1 MAAWVIWFII
11 AGILFIAEM
20 LSITFYMLWL
30 GIGAVVGGLIALFVP
45 EALLLQVIVGGIVS
59 LTLTFFT
66 KRISKNFREAKGFT
80 DTVDMLAGKKGI
92 VMQAITNEA
101 NGIVKVDGDTWTAI
115 ADDPI
120 DAGEKVI
127 VIKRHSTILQV
138 KKESELIW

>member
-30 GIGAVVGGLIALFVP
+30 GIGAVVGGLIALFAP
-45 EALLLQVIVGGIVS
+45 EALLLQVVAGAIVS

-80 DTVDMLAGKKGI
+80 DTVDMLVGKKGI
-92 VMQAITNEA
+92 VMQAITKEA
-101 NGIVKVDGDTWTAI
+101 NGIVKVDGDIWTAI

-120 DAGEKVI
+120 DAGEKII

-138 KKESELIW
+138 KKESE

>member
-11 AGILFIAEM
+11 AGILFIAEL

-30 GIGAVVGGLIALFVP
+30 GIGAVVGGLIALFAP
-45 EALLLQVIVGGIVS
+45 EALLLQVVAGVIVS

-80 DTVDMLAGKKGI
+80 DTVDLLVGKKGI

-120 DAGEKVI
+120 DVGEKVI
-127 VIKRHSTILQV
+127 VIKRNSTILQV
-138 KKESELIW
+138 KKESE

>member
-59 LTLTFFT
+59 LILTFFT

-92 VMQAITNEA
+92 VMQAITNET

-115 ADDPI
+115 ADDSI

-138 KKESELIW
+138 KKESE

>member
-1 MAAWVIWFII
+1 MAGWVIWFII

-30 GIGAVVGGLIALFVP
+30 GIGAVVGGLIALFAP
-45 EALLLQVIVGGIVS
+45 DALFLQVVVGGIVS

-80 DTVDMLAGKKGI
+80 DTVDMLVGKRVI
-92 VMQAITNEA
+92 VMQAITSEE

-120 DAGEKVI
+120 DVGEKVV

-138 KKESELIW
+138 KKESE

>member
-1 MAAWVIWFII
+1 MAGWVIWFII

-30 GIGAVVGGLIALFVP
+30 GIGAVVGGLIALFAP
-45 EALLLQVIVGGIVS
+45 EALFLQVVVGAIVS

-80 DTVDMLAGKKGI
+80 DTVDKLAGKKGI
-92 VMQAITNEA
+92 ILQAITNEE

-115 ADDPI
+115 SDVPI
-120 DAGEKVI
+120 AAGERVI
-127 VIKRHSTILQV
+127 VIKRNSTVLHV
-138 KKESELIW
+138 KKESES

>member
-30 GIGAVVGGLIALFVP
+30 GIGAVVGGLIALFAP
-45 EALLLQVIVGGIVS
+45 EALLLQVIVGAIVS

-80 DTVDMLAGKKGI
+80 DTVDMLVGKKGI
-92 VMQAITNEA
+92 VMQAVTNET

-138 KKESELIW
+138 KKESE

>member
-30 GIGAVVGGLIALFVP
+30 GIGAVVGGLIALFAP
-45 EALLLQVIVGGIVS
+45 EALLLQVVAGAIVS

-80 DTVDMLAGKKGI
+80 DTVDMLVGKKGI
-92 VMQAITNEA
+92 VMQAVTKEA
-101 NGIVKVDGDTWTAI
+101 NGIVKVDGDIWTAI

-138 KKESELIW
+138 KKESE

>member
-30 GIGAVVGGLIALFVP
+30 GIGAVVGGLIALFAP
-45 EALLLQVIVGGIVS
+45 EALLLQVIAGAIVS

-80 DTVDMLAGKKGI
+80 DTVDMLVGKKGT

-101 NGIVKVDGDTWTAI
+101 NGIVKVDGDTWTAT

-138 KKESELIW
+138 KKESE

>member
-1 MAAWVIWFII
+1 MAGWVIWFII

-30 GIGAVVGGLIALFVP
+30 GIGAVVGGLIALFAP
-45 EALLLQVIVGGIVS
+45 EALFLQVVVGAIVS

-80 DTVDMLAGKKGI
+80 DTVDKLAGKKGI
-92 VMQAITNEA
+92 IMQAITSEE

-115 ADDPI
+115 SEVPI
-120 DAGEKVI
+120 SAGEKVI
-127 VIKRHSTILQV
+127 VIKRSSTVLHV
-138 KKESELIW
+138 KKESE

>member
-30 GIGAVVGGLIALFVP
+30 GIGAVVGGLIALFAP
-45 EALLLQVIVGGIVS
+45 EALLLQVIVGAIVS

-80 DTVDMLAGKKGI
+80 DTVDMLVGKKGT

-101 NGIVKVDGDTWTAI
+101 NGIVKVDGDTWTAT

-138 KKESELIW
+138 KKESE

>member
-11 AGILFIAEM
+11 AGILFIAEL

-80 DTVDMLAGKKGI
+80 DTVDLLVGKKGI
-92 VMQAITNEA
+92 VMQAITSKS

-120 DAGEKVI
+120 DVGEKVI

-138 KKESELIW
+138 KKESE

>member
-1 MAAWVIWFII
+1 MAGWVIWFII

-30 GIGAVVGGLIALFVP
+30 GIGAVVGGLIALFAP
-45 EALLLQVIVGGIVS
+45 DALFLQVVVGSIVS

-80 DTVDMLAGKKGI
+80 DTVDKLVGKKGI
-92 VMQAITNEA
+92 VMQTITSEV

-115 ADDPI
+115 SDTPI
-120 DAGEKVI
+120 DAGEKVV

-138 KKESELIW
+138 KKESE

>member
-45 EALLLQVIVGGIVS
+45 EALLLQVFVGVIVS

-138 KKESELIW
+138 KKESE

>member
-1 MAAWVIWFII
+1 MAGWVIWFII

-30 GIGAVVGGLIALFVP
+30 GIGAVVGGLIALFAP
-45 EALLLQVIVGGIVS
+45 DALFLQVVAGAIVS

-66 KRISKNFREAKGFT
+66 KRISKNLREAKGFT
-80 DTVDMLAGKKGI
+80 DTVDKLVGKKGI
-92 VMQAITNEA
+92 VMQAITSEV

-115 ADDPI
+115 SDTPI
-120 DAGEKVI
+120 DAGEKVV

-138 KKESELIW
+138 KKESE

>member
-30 GIGAVVGGLIALFVP
+30 GIGAVVGGLIALFAP
-45 EALLLQVIVGGIVS
+45 EALLLQVVAGAIVS

-80 DTVDMLAGKKGI
+80 DTVDMLVGKKGI
-92 VMQAITNEA
+92 VMQTITKEA
-101 NGIVKVDGDTWTAI
+101 NGIVKVDGDIWTAI

-138 KKESELIW
+138 KKESE

>member
-45 EALLLQVIVGGIVS
+45 DALLLQVIVGGIVS

-66 KRISKNFREAKGFT
+66 KRISKNFQEAKGFT
-80 DTVDMLAGKKGI
+80 DTLDMFAGKKGI
-92 VMQAITNEA
+92 VMQAITNET

-138 KKESELIW
+138 KKESE

>member
-30 GIGAVVGGLIALFVP
+30 GIGAVVGGLIALFAP
-45 EALLLQVIVGGIVS
+45 EALLLQVVAGAIVS

-80 DTVDMLAGKKGI
+80 DTVDMLVGKKGI
-92 VMQAITNEA
+92 VMQAITKEA
-101 NGIVKVDGDTWTAI
+101 NGIVKVDGDIWTAI

-120 DAGEKVI
+120 DTGEKVI

-138 KKESELIW
+138 KKESE

>member
-1 MAAWVIWFII
+1 MAAWVVWFII

-30 GIGAVVGGLIALFVP
+30 GIGAVVGGLIALFAP
-45 EALLLQVIVGGIVS
+45 EALFLQVVAGAVVS

-80 DTVDMLAGKKGI
+80 DTVDKLEGRKGI
-92 VMQAITNEA
+92 ITKAITNEE

-115 ADDPI
+115 SDVPI
-120 DAGEKVI
+120 SIGEKVI
-127 VIKRHSTILQV
+127 VIKRNSTVLYV
-138 KKESELIW
+138 KKGE

>member
-30 GIGAVVGGLIALFVP
+30 GIGAVVGGLIALFAP
-45 EALLLQVIVGGIVS
+45 EALLLQVIVGAIVS

-80 DTVDMLAGKKGI
+80 DTVDMLVGKKGI
-92 VMQAITNEA
+92 VMQAVTNGT

-138 KKESELIW
+138 KKESE

>member
-30 GIGAVVGGLIALFVP
+30 GIGAVVGGLIALFTP
-45 EALLLQVIVGGIVS
+45 DALLLQVTVGAIVS

-80 DTVDMLAGKKGI
+80 DTVDMLVGKRGI

-115 ADDPI
+115 ADSSI
-120 DAGEKVI
+120 DAGEKVV

-138 KKESELIW
+138 KKESK

>member
-1 MAAWVIWFII
+1 MAGWVIWFII

-30 GIGAVVGGLIALFVP
+30 GIGAVVGGLIALFAP
-45 EALLLQVIVGGIVS
+45 DALFLQVVIGGIVS

-80 DTVDMLAGKKGI
+80 DTVDMLVGKKGI
-92 VMQAITNEA
+92 VMQAITREA

-115 ADDPI
+115 ADTPI
-120 DAGEKVI
+120 DAGEKVV

-138 KKESELIW
+138 KKESE

>member
-45 EALLLQVIVGGIVS
+45 DALLLQVIVGGIVS

-92 VMQAITNEA
+92 VMQAITNGT

-138 KKESELIW
+138 KKESE